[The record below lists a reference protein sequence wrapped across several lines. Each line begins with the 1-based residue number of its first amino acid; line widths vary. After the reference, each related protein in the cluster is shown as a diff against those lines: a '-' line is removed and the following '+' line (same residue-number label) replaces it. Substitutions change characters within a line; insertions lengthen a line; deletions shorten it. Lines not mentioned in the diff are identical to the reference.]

1 MTILEQ
7 IKNLKENSKKRN
19 FNQTYDLII
28 NLKDLDLK
36 KAENKIDEI
45 IILPKKLN
53 KEKKITIFTDSIKK
67 SEDFN
72 IISSSKIESIS
83 KNKKEISELISKSD
97 FFFAEPKLMPIVGKF
112 LGKYLAPRGLMPK
125 PLVGPLES
133 YKKYKNAVKIK
144 VDKQP
149 VIHTVVGSQDM
160 RDEDVEKNI
169 EFLINTLKV
178 KLPKGKNNI
187 KEILLKFTMSKP
199 IKLEVK

>member
-187 KEILLKFTMSKP
+187 KEVLLKFTMSKP

>member
-72 IISSSKIESIS
+72 IISGSKIESIS

-160 RDEDVEKNI
+160 KDEDVEKNI
-169 EFLINTLKV
+169 EFLINILKV

-187 KEILLKFTMSKP
+187 KEVLLKFTMSKP

>member
-72 IISSSKIESIS
+72 IISGSKIESIS

-160 RDEDVEKNI
+160 KDEDVEKNI

-199 IKLEVK
+199 TKLEVK

>member
-160 RDEDVEKNI
+160 KDEDVEKNI

-187 KEILLKFTMSKP
+187 KEVLLKFTMSKP

>member
-72 IISSSKIESIS
+72 IISGSKIESIS

-160 RDEDVEKNI
+160 KDEDVEKNI

>member
-72 IISSSKIESIS
+72 IISGSKIESIS

-187 KEILLKFTMSKP
+187 KEVLLKFTMSKP

>member
-83 KNKKEISELISKSD
+83 KNKKEISELISNFIEIYNEQTDKIGS
-97 FFFAEPKLMPIVGKF
+97 EIRCHL
-112 LGKYLAPRGLMPK
+112 R
-125 PLVGPLES
+125 
-133 YKKYKNAVKIK
+133 KK
-144 VDKQP
+144 
-149 VIHTVVGSQDM
+149 
-160 RDEDVEKNI
+160 
-169 EFLINTLKV
+169 
-178 KLPKGKNNI
+178 
-187 KEILLKFTMSKP
+187 
-199 IKLEVK
+199 